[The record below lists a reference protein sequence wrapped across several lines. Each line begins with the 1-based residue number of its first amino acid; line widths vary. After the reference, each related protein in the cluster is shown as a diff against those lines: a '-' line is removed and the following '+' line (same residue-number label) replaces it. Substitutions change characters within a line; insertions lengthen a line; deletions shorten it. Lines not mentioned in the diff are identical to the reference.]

1 MSNKVI
7 DELEKENARLKTEN
21 ERFKKKLNFMVDT
34 ADRLHG
40 ENTKL
45 RECLEDYAN
54 EEFWQEVMLKHP
66 VKDQWLP
73 IGENGFHRAQE
84 CLKGLQ

>member
-1 MSNKVI
+1 MALKEVERIIARQEAVRKLKEENK
-7 DELEKENARLKTEN
+7 
-21 ERFKKKLNFMVDT
+21 
-34 ADRLHG
+34 
-40 ENTKL
+40 KL

-84 CLKGLQ
+84 CLEELEG